1 MKKSFLLLLAGLAFN
16 QLSSFAQQ
24 NVGIGTATPNAS
36 AKLDV
41 SATNKGILIPR
52 VNLTSL
58 TDVATV
64 PTPATGLMVYNTNAA
79 LSGGVGF
86 YYNEGTTTAASW
98 TRVQTS
104 SSAWSTTGNANIN
117 GDVNFIGTTDANP
130 LIFKVNN
137 IFAGGVGPEGGVGLG
152 RGVEDATR
160 LDAPGIIAIGDSALF
175 NNADSSEIA
184 IGQAALYNNDVS
196 GDNVAIGN
204 FNMVSNT
211 TGNLNTSL
219 GNYSLATNDTAY
231 QNVSVGY
238 GALFTNESSFN
249 TAVGTLAME
258 SNYDGD
264 ENVALGCYAMDNN
277 ISGFDNTASGF
288 VSLYNNTN
296 GFYNVATGC
305 YSMFSNT
312 TGQRNTANGPY
323 SLYRNTTGNYNT
335 AMGRYGM
342 FANTTGSYNIG
353 IGHKAL
359 ATNTTGSFNTAIGDS
374 ADVASA
380 ALTNAT
386 AIGFGAIAAASN
398 SVRVGN
404 AAVTSIG
411 GQVGWSTLSDGR
423 FKKNVSENVKGLDFI
438 MKLRPV
444 TYFYDFEKIRGEQQG
459 ADNVNDNIE
468 RNGIAHFASAK
479 SNNKLPNYKL
489 KSKLKSPSIVIAS
502 LPNQPAVAS
511 ANYQQEVNA
520 NDQIRYT
527 GFIAQEVE
535 ATAKSVGFDF
545 SGVDKPKNENDHY
558 ALRYAEFVVP
568 LVKAVQEQQALIN
581 KQQELINELT
591 KRIEKLENK

>member
-1 MKKSFLLLLAGLAFN
+1 MKKPFLLLLAGLAFN

-36 AKLDV
+36 ARLDV
-41 SATNKGILIPR
+41 TATNKGILIPR

-58 TDVATV
+58 TDVTTV
-64 PTPATGLMVYNTNAA
+64 PTPATGLILYNTNAA
-79 LSGGVGF
+79 LPSGVGF
-86 YYNEGTTTAASW
+86 YYNEGTTTAANW

-104 SSAWSTTGNANIN
+104 TSAWGTSGNAGIN

-137 IFAGGVGPEGGVGLG
+137 IFAGGIGPEGGVGLG
-152 RGVEDATR
+152 RGVEDVNK
-160 LDAPGIIAIGDSALF
+160 LDAPGIIAIGDSALY

-184 IGQAALYNNDVS
+184 IGQAALFNNDVS

-211 TGNLNTSL
+211 TGSLNTSL
-219 GNYSLATNDTAY
+219 GNFSLVTNDTGY

-238 GALFTNESSFN
+238 GALFASESSFN

-258 SNYDGD
+258 SNVDGD
-264 ENVALGCYAMDNN
+264 ENVAVGTYAMNN
-277 ISGFDNTASGF
+277 NVSGFDNTALGYA
-288 VSLYNNTN
+288 SLYTNNN
-296 GFYNVATGC
+296 GFYNAATGC
-305 YSMFSNT
+305 FSLFANT
-312 TGQRNTANGPY
+312 TGQRNTANGPFT
-323 SLYRNTTGNYNT
+323 LYK
-335 AMGRYGM
+335 
-342 FANTTGSYNIG
+342 NTTGSYNTAIGRWGMYNNTTGGFNVG

-404 AAVTSIG
+404 TAVTSIG

-444 TYFYDFEKIRGEQQG
+444 TYLYDFEKIRDGQQG
-459 ADNVNDNIE
+459 AGIVNDNIE
-468 RNGIAHFASAK
+468 RNVIARFASAK

-489 KSKLKSPSIVIAS
+489 KSKLKAPSFAIAS
-502 LPNQPAVAS
+502 LPNQPAVAT

-581 KQQELINELT
+581 EQQELINELT